1 MPRRPRFIHPLRA
14 VRRALGKSQLQFAR
28 MFGVSA
34 SYIQAVELGQRNL
47 NDELADAIML
57 RCGVDA
63 SSLKR
68 KRGKPEFLSYFN
80 EELADAI
87 LRSGKHHV
95 PVNPETWRAVEEF
108 ADLRK
113 VTDERERL
121 RRLFAFWRCVIL
133 PALKA
138 YQWQVHAALGGKVA
152 LLFEAAERENKYY
165 SVAMQ
170 LSRVIDTLVD
180 EHDLLTTINVIRGR
194 PRGTR
199 WPSFMD
205 ILSLS
210 FRLKPRRR
218 RR

>member
-1 MPRRPRFIHPLRA
+1 MPRRPRFIHPLRV
-14 VRRALGKSQLQFAR
+14 VRLALGKSQLQFAR

-80 EELADAI
+80 DELAKAI
-87 LRSGKHHV
+87 LGSDSHV

-108 ADLRK
+108 AGLRK

-138 YQWQVHAALGGKVA
+138 HQWRVHAALGGKVA

-180 EHDLLTTINVIRGR
+180 EYDLLTTINVIGRR

-210 FRLKPRRR
+210 FPLKPRRLTR
-218 RR
+218 